1 MSKIKN
7 ILKNLSYYLSIRQT
21 GKTTLL
27 KKGVDEYPYYH
38 WIVVPN
44 LNYAKHIVTPSN
56 KLHNLVTLDTLDK
69 LVGTKQAMII
79 DQQANLQIFQMALDE
94 IHRLEIESDMKT
106 KLAHE
111 IVDLLEM
118 YQDDLHKLQ
127 HHFLDGLIIPFWDVS
142 GKLKHKK
149 KSIQLLDYIKSN
161 NELYT
166 KQFKKIK
173 SNFRFEI

>member
-1 MSKIKN
+1 MDIKN

-44 LNYAKHIVTPSN
+44 LDYAKQIVTPSN
-56 KLHNLVTLDTLDK
+56 KLHNLVTIDTLDR

-94 IHRLEIESDMKT
+94 IHRLEMDIDRKN

-118 YQDDLHKLQ
+118 YQDDLHQ
-127 HHFLDGLIIPFWDVS
+127 MQNHMLDGLRIPFWNLNA
-142 GKLKHKK
+142 KWKHRK
-149 KSIQLLDYIKSN
+149 KSIELVSYTIERGKDYADG
-161 NELYT
+161 
-166 KQFKKIK
+166 FKKIK
-173 SNFRFEI
+173 SNFRLEI

>member
-1 MSKIKN
+1 MDIKN

-44 LNYAKHIVTPSN
+44 LDYAKQIVTPSN
-56 KLHNLVTLDTLDK
+56 KLHNLVTLDTLDR

-94 IHRLEIESDMKT
+94 IHRLEMDSDMKN

-118 YQDDLHKLQ
+118 YQNDLHQ
-127 HHFLDGLIIPFWDVS
+127 MQNHMLDGLRIPFWN
-142 GKLKHKK
+142 LKAKWKHRK
-149 KSIQLLDYIKSN
+149 KS
-161 NELYT
+161 NELVSYT
-166 KQFKKIK
+166 IERGKEYAEGFKKIK
-173 SNFRFEI
+173 SNFRLEI

>member
-1 MSKIKN
+1 MNIKN
-7 ILKNLSYYLSIRQT
+7 VLTQLSNYLSRRGT
-21 GKTTLL
+21 GKTELL
-27 KKGVDEYPYYH
+27 RKGTDEYSRYH

-44 LNYAKHIVTPSN
+44 LDYGINIVNPSN
-56 KLHNLVTLDTLDK
+56 KLHNLVTLDNFTP
-69 LVGTKQAMII
+69 LVGTNQAMII

-94 IHRLEIESDMKT
+94 IQSLEYESERQV
-106 KLAHE
+106 KLSHE
-111 IVDLLEM
+111 IIDLLEM

-166 KQFKKIK
+166 QQFKKIK

>member
-1 MSKIKN
+1 MDIKN

-44 LNYAKHIVTPSN
+44 LDYAKEIVTPSN
-56 KLHNLVTLDTLDK
+56 KLHNLVTLDTLDR

-79 DQQANLQIFQMALDE
+79 DQEANLQIFQMALDE
-94 IHRLEIESDMKT
+94 IHRLELEGDRKN

-118 YQDDLHKLQ
+118 YQNDLHQ
-127 HHFLDGLIIPFWDVS
+127 MQNHMLDGLRIPFWN
-142 GKLKHKK
+142 LKAKWKHRK
-149 KSIQLLDYIKSN
+149 KSIELVSYTIERGKDYADG
-161 NELYT
+161 
-166 KQFKKIK
+166 FKKIK
-173 SNFRFEI
+173 SNFRLEI